1 MNKLEL
7 QQDSILLGEHEYAI
21 AMNHVIA
28 TAQHRLLIV
37 DQDCS
42 TGDFASIKRFDLIQA
57 FLNKNA
63 DTTLTIILQNTDFF
77 ASQCPRLYQLL
88 TTYDHKMTVYETN
101 DYAKT
106 AKDCFILADNRAYIR
121 RFHIDQS
128 RFKYALNDEET
139 VASLTNR
146 FDELLQETSR
156 TLVVT
161 KLGL

>member
-1 MNKLEL
+1 MNQLEL
-7 QQDSILLGEHEYAI
+7 QQDSILLGEHEYAM
-21 AMNHVIA
+21 AMDIVIA
-28 TAQHRLLIV
+28 AAHQQLLIF

-42 TGDFASIKRFDLIQA
+42 TGDFASIQRFDLIQA
-57 FLNKNA
+57 FLNKNT

-88 TTYDHKMTVYETN
+88 TTYDHKMTVFETN
-101 DYAKT
+101 DYAKI
-106 AKDCFILADNRAYIR
+106 AKDCFILADNSAYIR

-128 RFKYALNDEET
+128 RFKYALNDEES
-139 VASLTNR
+139 VASLANR

-156 TLVVT
+156 TLSAT